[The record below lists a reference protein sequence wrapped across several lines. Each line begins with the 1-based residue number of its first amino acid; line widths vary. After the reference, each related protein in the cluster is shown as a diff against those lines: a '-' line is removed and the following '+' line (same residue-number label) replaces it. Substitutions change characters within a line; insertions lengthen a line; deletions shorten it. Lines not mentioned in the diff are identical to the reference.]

1 MKQKPTP
8 KAVKAKPAEFI
19 FKPNWWLAAVCGVI
33 GFLLYANTIPNRYA
47 LDDIMVITK
56 NKFITEGFK
65 GIHSLFSIDV
75 WHFGNVTLGYY
86 RPLSLV
92 TFAIENQFFPLN
104 PNVEHVGNVL
114 LYAITGFFVCVL
126 LMQIFRKY
134 NPVFPFIVT
143 LLFLAHPIH
152 TEVVANIKSRDEML
166 AFLNIIISIS
176 AFLYAV
182 QSSRWAFYLVSG
194 FFFYLGLLSKETA
207 LTGIIML
214 PVILFFSTQLSLK
227 QIALRTL
234 PFLGLIAL
242 FQVQKFWALGTL
254 SGITLNDAVNYPYAM
269 FNAKLPSSFMIFLWC
284 NKLITFPYPL
294 SYNYAFNQ
302 LPPTNWTSAETWAGI
317 LMAAGVLYLLYRNFN
332 QKTPFNL
339 GLLLW
344 GIALAPSMGFVLL
357 KGGILAERMLYAPA
371 LGFSIILVW
380 LLAKITGT
388 NLQSGEM
395 KLPAFLGRVG
405 FSIPLVGIFI
415 LYSAE
420 TFSRNPVWYDDISL
434 YNHDVEVAPN
444 STQTHL
450 HLAFITMEQ
459 GNNEKDPV
467 KKQEYYQK
475 SLAQFRISLL
485 IDNFNPEANYGIA
498 SVYVNAGQNLDSA
511 VIYCKRS
518 IEESPNYPK
527 SYACMA
533 LAYENLDKHA
543 LASYYYNK
551 AVELNPYDDE
561 VLNNR
566 AKHIHNTGYNLTVM
580 PTDETNSSD
589 AADKEYL
596 ENKKMGF
603 DYGQKGD
610 FENALKC
617 MKRAVELKPTSAEAL
632 VNLAICY
639 GMMNDYKDNIETL
652 TKMLSLYPNSIIG
665 LQNMVI
671 TYQRLGDK
679 GKVAE
684 YQKKIDALNGGNA
697 GVPAK
702 N

>member
-1 MKQKPTP
+1 MKQKTTP
-8 KAVKAKPAEFI
+8 KTAKAKPAETT
-19 FKPNWWLAAVCGVI
+19 FKPNWWLAAVCALA
-33 GFLLYANTIPNRYA
+33 GFLLYANTIPNLYA
-47 LDDIMVITK
+47 LDDIMIITK
-56 NKFITEGFK
+56 NKFILQGFK
-65 GIHSLFSIDV
+65 GIPALFSIDI

-92 TFAIENQFFPLN
+92 TFAIENQFFPSN
-104 PNVEHVGNVL
+104 PHVEHLGNVL
-114 LYAITGFFVCVL
+114 LYALTGFFVCVL
-126 LMQIFRKY
+126 LMQIFKKY
-134 NPVFPFIVT
+134 NPVFAFLIT
-143 LLFLAHPIH
+143 LLFIAHPVH
-152 TEVVANIKSRDEML
+152 TEVVANIKSRDEIL
-166 AFLNIIISIS
+166 AFLNTVISIS
-176 AFLYAV
+176 LFLYAL
-182 QSSRWAFYLVSG
+182 QSSRIGFYLLSG
-194 FFFYLGLLSKETA
+194 FFFYLALLSKETA
-207 LTGIIML
+207 LTGIILL
-214 PVILFFSTQLSLK
+214 PLILFFSTPLNLK

-234 PFLGLIAL
+234 PFLGLLAL
-242 FQVQKFWALGTL
+242 FQVQKYWALGTL
-254 SGITLNDAVNYPYAM
+254 SVASLHDAVNYPYEV
-269 FNAKLPSSFMIFLWC
+269 FNAKLTSSFMIFLWC

-302 LPPTNWTSAETWAGI
+302 LPPTDWSSPQTWGGI
-317 LMAAGVLYLLYRNFN
+317 IMAVAVLYVVYRNFN

-344 GIALAPSMGFVLL
+344 GITLAPAMGFVLL

-388 NLQSGEM
+388 DLNAPVI
-395 KLPAFLGRVG
+395 KLPAVLGRIA
-405 FSIPLVGIFI
+405 FSIPLILIFT

-420 TFSRNPVWYDDISL
+420 TFSRNFVWHDDISL

-444 STQTHL
+444 SCQTHL

-467 KKQEYYQK
+467 KKQDFYQK

-498 SVYVNAGQNLDSA
+498 SVYVNASQHLDSA
-511 VIYCKRS
+511 VIYCKRA
-518 IEESPNYPK
+518 IAESPEYSK
-527 SYACMA
+527 TYACLA
-533 LAYENLDKHA
+533 LAYENLDKQE

-551 AVELNPYDDE
+551 AVELNPYDDDI
-561 VLNNR
+561 LSKR
-566 AKHIHNTGYNLTVM
+566 DKHRQNTGLDIKVLPLEE
-580 PTDETNSSD
+580 PTSAES
-589 AADKEYL
+589 ALDKEYL

-652 TKMLSLYPNSIIG
+652 NKMLSLYPNSTIG
-665 LQNMVI
+665 LQNMII
-671 TYQRLGDK
+671 TYQRIGDK
-679 GKVAE
+679 DKVAE
-684 YQKKIDALNGGNA
+684 YQQKLNALNGGVA
-697 GVPAK
+697 PPK